1 MQAVIDRI
9 VQYPNRYQLTNV
21 ETQEVLGT
29 FDFDEVTGTVQQV
42 GTEID
47 AELFQTIADDLA
59 ARVKLSG
66 GELKD
71 TVVTFS
77 DISGTA
83 ANVASG
89 DTSATLWGK
98 VKNWFSRLKALAFK
112 SKVAAGDFEAG
123 AIKNEDVADDAAI
136 AQSKINGL
144 ESALDA
150 KANDADLAAIAKS
163 GDLADATQDAT
174 HRVVTD
180 TEKAAWNAKQNAI
193 TGAASTIASQNLTDN
208 RAIISDSQGKV
219 AVSPVTTTELG
230 YLDGVK
236 SNIQEQLDNIS
247 SGTGFVSTSPQTL
260 NDSQQTQARENI
272 GAASKN
278 NLDKALYNLA
288 PTDTVVTDSDDTVT
302 VTRNRDGVTY
312 TETLPA
318 DVPLN
323 QLDQNMTDIVRD
335 EVEKTLNLFNASWE
349 QGTFNTEG
357 TEIYIVSRV
366 RSTKIQLDAGTY
378 CISLSGADKKEV
390 YYFSLSGEFL
400 DSPGWL
406 EGDTFTLPETRIISI
421 ACKNN
426 DDSDISPEDISNVM
440 LTKGSNS
447 YPYVPY
453 SGQIVHQGDP
463 DMEFATSEW
472 KKTLNLAD
480 WDGTEDYTKNQNTW
494 TYLFIA
500 RLSVGVNYH
509 LTIKNFSQNSLGH
522 GGLFLVQSDTPNIP
536 VPYQSLI
543 GNPDQ
548 IVSWEYSPNG
558 DKTADFT
565 PSKEYVCLGIGTDGT
580 SKTFHVEDI
589 MLVEGSHAYPYQ
601 PYNGAIVHEKQL
613 DDALEDYL
621 PLTGGTINGT
631 INATG
636 QVQEAGQ
643 RVYSP
648 NNPQTTIAHADN
660 ATKATQDSDGNTIID
675 TYQKVHHLYEHKITL
690 AIGTASVDAI
700 YAHLTWYSNKQ
711 EAYTREEFLNE
722 FRSAGIY
729 STYDLYPATGRDD
742 SNIGREKG
750 FAIIGICPGSAES
763 IYFYNSVGQYFLW
776 RLSDKL
782 ALMFD
787 DPRIIF

>member
-1 MQAVIDRI
+1 MIAVVDRI
-9 VQYPNRYQLTNV
+9 VQYANRYRLTNA
-21 ETQEVLGT
+21 ETGEVLGT

-42 GTEID
+42 GTEINK
-47 AELFQTIADDLA
+47 ALFDSIATDLS
-59 ARVKLSG
+59 ARVVSNG
-66 GELKD
+66 GELSG
-71 TVVTFS
+71 TIVTFS

-112 SKVAAGDFEAG
+112 DKISNTD
-123 AIKNEDVADDAAI
+123 IADNAAI
-136 AQSKINGL
+136 AQSKISGL

-180 TEKAAWNAKQNAI
+180 TEKATWNAKQNAI
-193 TGAASTIASQNLTDN
+193 TGAASTIVSSDLTESRALVSDAS
-208 RAIISDSQGKV
+208 GKV
-219 AVSPVTTTELG
+219 AVSDVTATELG

-260 NDSQQTQARENI
+260 TTEQQAQARENI
-272 GAASKN
+272 GAASVAEMKAGD
-278 NLDKALYNLA
+278 DKSYYNLGA
-288 PTDTVVTDSDDTVT
+288 FDTYVDNGDGTATITRKTKYGDSITEQT
-302 VTRNRDGVTY
+302 EAETSY
-312 TETLPA
+312 TE
-318 DVPLN
+318 DVI
-323 QLDQNMTDIVRD
+323 LDQPIHTLDVNGEQFVRD
-335 EVEKTLNLFNASWE
+335 EWEKGLNLFNGQRELSQW
-349 QGTFNTEG
+349 GLTVGKVYT
-357 TEIYIVSRV
+357 IYTVGAH
-366 RSTKIQLDAGTY
+366 TKI
-378 CISLSGADKKEV
+378 SLGWSSPINGDEVMKDVNGSSIDRDGESTFIYNEDK
-390 YYFSLSGEFL
+390 
-400 DSPGWL
+400 
-406 EGDTFTLPETRIISI
+406 
-421 ACKNN
+421 
-426 DDSDISPEDISNVM
+426 
-440 LTKGSNS
+440 
-447 YPYVPY
+447 
-453 SGQIVHQGDP
+453 Q
-463 DMEFATSEW
+463 W
-472 KKTLNLAD
+472 KI
-480 WDGTEDYTKNQNTW
+480 
-494 TYLFIA
+494 FI
-500 RLSVGVNYH
+500 NP
-509 LTIKNFSQNSLGH
+509 SQNQGNEDL
-522 GGLFLVQSDTPNIP
+522 SD
-536 VPYQSLI
+536 Y
-543 GNPDQ
+543 
-548 IVSWEYSPNG
+548 
-558 DKTADFT
+558 
-565 PSKEYVCLGIGTDGT
+565 
-580 SKTFHVEDI
+580 DI
-589 MLVEGSHAYPYQ
+589 MLVEGDHAYPYQ

-613 DDALEDYL
+613 DDALENYL
-621 PLTGGTINGT
+621 PRSGGTMTGNIDMGT
-631 INATG
+631 RDIDFRGSDPGDVVFRDENNNDIGRIYIGEGRNLIIRGKPDVSTG
-636 QVQEAGQ
+636 VNIICPIYESGQ

-660 ATKATQDSDGNTIID
+660 ATAADSATKATQDSDGNTIKD

-690 AIGTASVDAI
+690 VIGTASVDAI